1 MCKRREDRLT
11 TTESS
16 SESLSPYD
24 DDITR
29 FFDKASGFTKK
40 VVGHTFDL
48 AQDLPSMIKDQEE
61 SFMDRFMNRPY
72 QTRDKDLESDRGFHP
87 FGMAFDA
94 LDVFGGSSGDTP
106 FGLYSYRSPSARK
119 YNECMRK
126 DGESVWDTE
135 GYWRCLFPNR
145 EIPNKL
151 LNYKKNHLA
160 GHILTKEDFK
170 QAIEE
175 HSGADKNGV
184 IDLGPK
190 GMFFREF
197 NGYLNWK
204 NHLYEDVRRQREESR
219 RNLRESM
226 RAANPF
232 TPEPENHGQAHVQ
245 GLPDEIV
252 STSTR
257 VYTNFDY
264 DNNKEIMQETKTE
277 VMADGRSTTTKLTRS
292 RPIGSTEW
300 LVAHLLTEED
310 NKHGWFWNSK

>member
-1 MCKRREDRLT
+1 MCKKKEDTLT
-11 TTESS
+11 RAESDS
-16 SESLSPYD
+16 DSFSPYD
-24 DDITR
+24 EDISR

-48 AQDLPSMIKDQEE
+48 ASDLPSMFKEQEE
-61 SFMDRFMNRPY
+61 HFMDRFMNRPY
-72 QTRDKDLESDRGFHP
+72 QTRDKDLDSDRSFHP

-106 FGLYSYRSPSARK
+106 FGLYSYKSPSVRK

-151 LNYKKNHLA
+151 LNYKKNHLS
-160 GHILTKEDFK
+160 GHILTKEDFNE
-170 QAIEE
+170 AIQE
-175 HSGADKNGV
+175 HPGADKNGV

-197 NGYLNWK
+197 NRYLNWK

-232 TPEPENHGQAHVQ
+232 TPENEGQGQ
-245 GLPDEIV
+245 PDEVV
-252 STSTR
+252 SYSTKI
-257 VYTNFDY
+257 YTNYDR
-264 DNNKEIMQETKTE
+264 DNNNEVMHETKTE
-277 VMADGRSTTTKLTRS
+277 VMADGRSVTTKLTRT

-300 LVAHLLTEED
+300 LVADQLTEED
-310 NKHGWFWNSK
+310 NKLGWFWNSK